1 VFVWCLLLVTV
12 HPEARIG
19 GISGD
24 FFVHYR
30 LAALSLLTYTILSYI
45 IILSSYCFYYVK
57 NYVRDV
63 CDLLTREFIY
73 TAPFQACWKAMGLTD
88 NDLIVLE
95 NTLLNNPH
103 AGDVIQGTNGTRK
116 MRVRI
121 GKQGKSGGGRAVY
134 LDVFEKKRIYFL
146 FAYPKNVQ
154 ENLTPAQEKILREL
168 ANAIK
173 KE

>member
-1 VFVWCLLLVTV
+1 
-12 HPEARIG
+12 
-19 GISGD
+19 
-24 FFVHYR
+24 
-30 LAALSLLTYTILSYI
+30 
-45 IILSSYCFYYVK
+45 
-57 NYVRDV
+57 
-63 CDLLTREFIY
+63 
-73 TAPFQACWKAMGLTD
+73 MGLTD

-103 AGDVIQGTNGTRK
+103 AGDVIQGTNGARK